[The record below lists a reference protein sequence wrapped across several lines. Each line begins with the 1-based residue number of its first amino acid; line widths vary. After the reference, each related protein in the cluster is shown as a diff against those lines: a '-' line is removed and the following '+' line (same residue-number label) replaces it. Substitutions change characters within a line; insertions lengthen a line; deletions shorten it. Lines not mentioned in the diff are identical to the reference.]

1 MKKIAIILALLMA
14 MTMLCAC
21 GDGSEEPA
29 ATAPQTEAPAETE
42 PEEEPVEPPIE
53 IEEFGNYD
61 DMPAPTDSGEIPAE
75 FTSDDFTVTVG
86 DKSYN
91 LQWLYE
97 HSIYDWRLAGIT
109 FDQIEE
115 KSDAILDIEF
125 SSDAYAKMKQKIS
138 DFVMITMLDPGA
150 DLSSAPVITVGDKE
164 FDVEWLASHNA
175 TEYTAENI
183 DAATVKQYLDSM
195 SETLWY
201 TREYRWISV
210 VYDRLVNG
218 WK

>member
-29 ATAPQTEAPAETE
+29 STAPQTEAPAETE

-53 IEEFGNYD
+53 IEDLFD
-61 DMPAPTDSGEIPAE
+61 DMPAPTDSGEIPPE
-75 FTSDDFTVTVG
+75 FTSDDFTITVG

-97 HSIYDWRLAGIT
+97 HSIYDWRYAGIT
-109 FDQIEE
+109 YDQIEE

-183 DAATVKQYLDSM
+183 DAATVKQYLDAM

-218 WK
+218 WE